1 MNDEFEP
8 KRYITLDES
17 LRSLEENERKRIALE
32 QELYNCR
39 VRGRIPLHKRAE
51 AAKLQKRLEALEN
64 DKASLETAVAP
75 QIKEL
80 EQGRRPFVL
89 QDEIEQEYN
98 ECVGYAFGLAI
109 CVDSGNNILCCEQ
122 QPDVTEIG
130 DTLFADELIPLSYL
144 PDGEQDMILR
154 ELLKDAD
161 TPVWFKNRI
170 TAA

>member
-1 MNDEFEP
+1 MKDGFEP
-8 KRYITLDES
+8 KRHITLGES
-17 LRSLEENERKRIALE
+17 LRSLEENEQKRIALE
-32 QELYNCR
+32 QELYKCR
-39 VRGRIPLHKRAE
+39 VNGRIPLHKRAE
-51 AAKLQKRLEALEN
+51 ASKLQKRLEALESDRAN
-64 DKASLETAVAP
+64 LETAIAP

-80 EQGRRPFVL
+80 EKGRRPFVML
-89 QDEIEQEYN
+89 DEIEQEYN
-98 ECVGYAFGLAI
+98 ECVGYVYGMAI
-109 CVDSGNNILCCEQ
+109 CVDSGNNILFCEQ

-154 ELLKDAD
+154 ELIKDED